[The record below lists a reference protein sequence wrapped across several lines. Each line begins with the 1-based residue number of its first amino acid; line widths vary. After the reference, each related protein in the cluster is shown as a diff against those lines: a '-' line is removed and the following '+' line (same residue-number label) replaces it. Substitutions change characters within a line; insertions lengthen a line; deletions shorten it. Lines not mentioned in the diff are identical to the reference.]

1 MVRLQNILT
10 SWVTLLLLRA
20 LRLVT
25 LMEQRGLLFD
35 EFNNTTGFTD
45 IKISCITGADKFIKI

>member
-1 MVRLQNILT
+1 MVRLQNVLA

-25 LMEQRGLLFD
+25 LMEQSGLLFD
-35 EFNNTTGFTD
+35 EFNNTTGVTD

>member
-35 EFNNTTGFTD
+35 EFNNTTGFAD
-45 IKISCITGADKFIKI
+45 IKISCITGTDKFIKI